1 MLVTQPTYTLYMSSP
16 SPKVIVALS
25 GGVDSSVSAALL
37 QEQGYHVEGAFI
49 ITWQAPWLPCTWR
62 EERRD
67 AMRVA
72 AHLNIPFHTIDLSHE
87 YERDVVNYFVAE
99 YKAGRTPNPDV
110 MCNKYVKFG
119 AFFENALSQGFDYV
133 ATGHYARVHASVHQ
147 EAGVRK
153 QRADSKEYDAE
164 IPASAGMTEYPNAH
178 EHTHDSLQPTP
189 PVRGR
194 RIRADYN
201 LLTGTDVGKDQT
213 YFLWTLT
220 QQHLAHT
227 LFPVGDIEKPHVR
240 VLAERFGLPTAA
252 KKDSQGVCFLGKID
266 MKAFL
271 EHYIDSTSG
280 NVLNSAGQPIGTHDG
295 AVFYTLGQRHG
306 FTVTNQTPDS
316 EPLYV
321 IAKDVAA
328 NTITVAPRHGEH
340 STRQQLTKTIELTD
354 CNWIAGTSTPY
365 TLPPTPYRARFRY
378 RQPLQAVQVDHSTD
392 TTATITFATPQ
403 AYVPEG
409 QSLVLY
415 NGEECLGGGIIA
427 HCTSHSAVHD

>member
-1 MLVTQPTYTLYMSSP
+1 MNTQPQRVL
-16 SPKVIVALS
+16 VALS

-37 QEQGYHVEGAFI
+37 KEQGYAVEAAFI

-72 AHLNIPFHTIDLSHE
+72 AQLDIPFHTIDLSTE
-87 YERDVVNYFVAE
+87 YERDVVHYLVAE
-99 YKAGRTPNPDV
+99 YRAGRTPNPDV

-119 AFFENALSQGFDYV
+119 AFFNWAMEQGFDYV
-133 ATGHYARVHASVHQ
+133 ATGHYARV
-147 EAGVRK
+147 R
-153 QRADSKEYDAE
+153 E
-164 IPASAGMTEYPNAH
+164 IPNPKPQAPNDDEYHYP
-178 EHTHDSLQPTP
+178 LP
-189 PVRGR
+189 PST
-194 RIRADYN
+194 YN
-201 LLTGTDVGKDQT
+201 LLAGVDAGKDQT

-220 QQHLAHT
+220 AQHLAHT
-227 LFPVGDIEKPHVR
+227 LFPVGGFEKSHVR
-240 VLAERFGLPTAA
+240 ELAAQFSLPTAT

-266 MKAFL
+266 MKKFL
-271 EHYIDSTSG
+271 QHYIEPAPG
-280 NVLNSAGQPIGTHDG
+280 NVLDTQGKVVGMHDG
-295 AVFYTLGQRHG
+295 AIFFTLGQRHG
-306 FTVTNQTPDS
+306 FNVHAQIPDT

-378 RQPLQAVQVDHSTD
+378 RQPLIPITLNHHTD
-392 TTATITFATPQ
+392 TTTIRFEKPQ
-403 AYVPEG
+403 AYVPLG
-409 QSLVLY
+409 QSLVVY
-415 NGEECLGGGIIA
+415 DGERCLGGGVIDA
-427 HCTSHSAVHD
+427 THTTDRVHC